1 MGQHVVKDAA
11 ASSDK
16 QWLLSAAKQTAGRP
30 PVAAAVHE
38 FVGPGIV
45 RVARQHDGVGALHI
59 QNLEQLHAG
68 VAAAGTGA
76 DAAAAAR

>member
-1 MGQHVVKDAA
+1 MGQHVVKEAA

-16 QWLLSAAKQTAGRP
+16 QWLLSAAKQTARRP
-30 PVAAAVHE
+30 PVAAAVDE

-45 RVARQHDGVGALHI
+45 RVARQHDRVGALHI

-68 VAAAGTGA
+68 AAAAGTGT
-76 DAAAAAR
+76 DVVAR